1 MSVIVI
7 VLDEVPSA
15 KNLLS
20 FQRLFNVSLQSIK
33 SACSAAHPLLEIE
46 IFDGDYQAHA
56 DLIRSVL
63 KVVKDENLKA
73 DFYELP
79 FGLNYSQDADIQ
91 KFKINLRNVE
101 QILEA
106 TDEEFERQQDS
117 EF

>member
-1 MSVIVI
+1 MSVIVV
-7 VLDEVPSA
+7 VLDEVPNA
-15 KNLLS
+15 KNLLR

-33 SACSAAHPLLEIE
+33 SACSTAHPLLEIE

-56 DLIRSVL
+56 DLIRTVL

-79 FGLNYSQDADIQ
+79 FGSSYSQGADIK
-91 KFKINLRNVE
+91 KFKIELRDVE

-106 TDEEFERQQDS
+106 SDDEFEKQQGS